1 MKRSIGMVFGVTAFC
16 ALSSSGLAADPPA
29 PAPAPGAQASAAP
42 APAAPVADAPM
53 VPPAKPGVFTATKK
67 GATGYHL
74 VVAGHKFTSR
84 DDIEKY
90 LAWRAADLTMADK
103 GTWFTFTQARTAADK
118 VPAPKR
124 DPAAP
129 RHSFKMANFQPVW
142 RYKTKGAADW
152 KSWSPYTGAAF
163 FADGIK
169 AEDITDFEAS
179 ADIVVRKGVMDDAD
193 PLGYEAGAV
202 SDLLI
207 NQVTPPT

>member
-1 MKRSIGMVFGVTAFC
+1 MKTGGEKMKRNIGIVFGAAAFC
-16 ALSSSGLAADPPA
+16 VLSGSSFAADP
-29 PAPAPGAQASAAP
+29 PGAQASAAP
-42 APAAPVADAPM
+42 APAAPAADLPM

-90 LAWRAADLTMADK
+90 LAWRAADLTLSDK
-103 GTWFTFTQARTAADK
+103 GSWFTFTQARTKADT

-129 RHSFKMANFQPVW
+129 RHSFQMANFQPAW
-142 RYKTKGAADW
+142 RYKVKGADW
-152 KSWSPYTGAAF
+152 KTWSPYSGAAF

-169 AEDITDFEAS
+169 ADDITDFEAS

-207 NQVTPPT
+207 NQVSPPV